1 MFHPFDVLE
10 NGSGFQSFVNVK
22 LFLGETFQFFDCF
35 VGATEHVELEEW
47 LWVHDVGLVKV
58 REEPVAD
65 AVGKNTE
72 MGVGDAE
79 VADEL
84 RDGIFGKVA
93 AVLFALNQ
101 YGRLAALHYGVVN
114 LLAPLYPNV
123 GGEFGYHFG
132 GVEDVIPKHLNER
145 QNQRGLGSLLSRRLT
160 FPMLHSSSET
170 PGAGP
175 YFVDKIH
182 VDLLLAAKS
191 N

>member
-1 MFHPFDVLE
+1 MVSHLLNSSSGVLNWRTNACFIPFDVLE

-93 AVLFALNQ
+93 AVLFALRWTQ
-101 YGRLAALHYGVVN
+101 D
-114 LLAPLYPNV
+114 
-123 GGEFGYHFG
+123 FGQ
-132 GVEDVIPKHLNER
+132 VAKI
-145 QNQRGLGSLLSRRLT
+145 GSCS
-160 FPMLHSSSET
+160 
-170 PGAGP
+170 
-175 YFVDKIH
+175 
-182 VDLLLAAKS
+182 
-191 N
+191 

>member
-1 MFHPFDVLE
+1 MVSHLLNSSSGVL
-10 NGSGFQSFVNVK
+10 NWRTNACFIPSMYLRTAAFQSFVNVK
-22 LFLGETFQFFDCF
+22 LFLGETFQFSGCF

-114 LLAPLYPNV
+114 LLAPLYPNAV
-123 GGEFGYHFG
+123 NSGTTSA
-132 GVEDVIPKHLNER
+132 
-145 QNQRGLGSLLSRRLT
+145 GSKMSYPR
-160 FPMLHSSSET
+160 
-170 PGAGP
+170 
-175 YFVDKIH
+175 
-182 VDLLLAAKS
+182 
-191 N
+191 